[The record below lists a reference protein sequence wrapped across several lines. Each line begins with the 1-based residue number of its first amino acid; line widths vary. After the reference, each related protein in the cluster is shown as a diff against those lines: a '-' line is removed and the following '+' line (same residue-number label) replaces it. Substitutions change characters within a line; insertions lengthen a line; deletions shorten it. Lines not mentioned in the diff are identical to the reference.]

1 MYCIMFIL
9 QSITSVLYAHSAIQ
23 TCITLLKVGR
33 PAPHHEARQKR
44 RELRQKQQADQEELE
59 LRMRELQTANE
70 NKQRELEAMSKVC
83 NVLQQQLLNFTYLQ
97 TLLVEIWWFVTLFV
111 IHFNIQNMA
120 VIWLK
125 KIIWD
130 VTMSGNTDCWTCR
143 KTGI

>member
-1 MYCIMFIL
+1 MFIL
-9 QSITSVLYAHSAIQ
+9 QYITSVLYAHSAIQ

-83 NVLQQQLLNFTYLQ
+83 NVLQQQLLNFTKTYLSK
-97 TLLVEIWWFVTLFV
+97 
-111 IHFNIQNMA
+111 HF
-120 VIWLK
+120 
-125 KIIWD
+125 
-130 VTMSGNTDCWTCR
+130 
-143 KTGI
+143 